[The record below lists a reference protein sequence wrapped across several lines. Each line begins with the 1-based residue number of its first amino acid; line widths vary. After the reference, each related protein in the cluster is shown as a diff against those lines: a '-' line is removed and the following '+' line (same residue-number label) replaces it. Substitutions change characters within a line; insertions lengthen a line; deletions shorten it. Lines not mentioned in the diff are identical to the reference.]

1 MPGDGTFELNVY
13 EEKNYQAMK
22 MRCSSY
28 YIYWFFAAIVCLGAL
43 ACSNTLPKF
52 GVGGRYEEGKDQF
65 FRGRGGDM
73 DKAVVSLEYVVSQDP
88 TYKNSLTYL
97 GRAYYRKERYKD
109 AYVILQRA
117 VAVNRDDEIA
127 WLALGVTELR
137 LGQNEKG
144 IETLKGGIT
153 LASKVLVEGYHNYD
167 RWDLRGAVRTSVRRS
182 AFYLTKGV
190 EEKENIIQSTERL
203 LAQIDDEENA
213 QKNNHSQNM
222 RQLYQ
227 R

>member
-1 MPGDGTFELNVY
+1 MKIRRSGD
-13 EEKNYQAMK
+13 
-22 MRCSSY
+22 
-28 YIYWFFAAIVCLGAL
+28 YICWFFAAIVCLGAVS
-43 ACSNTLPKF
+43 CSNTLPKF

-88 TYKNSLTYL
+88 TYKKSLTYL

-117 VAVNRDDEIA
+117 VVVNKEDEIA

-137 LGQNEKG
+137 LGQNEKA
-144 IETLKGGIT
+144 IETLKGGVT

-167 RWDLRGAVRTSVRRS
+167 RWDLRGTVRASIRRS

-190 EEKENIIQSTERL
+190 EEKENIIQTTERL

-213 QKNNHSQNM
+213 QKNNHTQNM
-222 RQLYQ
+222 QQLYQ